1 MTTTPVVKK
10 VSFKEA
16 LIKKVDENKKMEI
29 DENDKVQVE
38 FAPLSTKELQ
48 NGKKYSLRRMKIP
61 KHRFSPL
68 RNNWPEIVE
77 PLVKQL
83 KLQVRCLPKKRTV
96 ELRTSKHTTVDN
108 AIERGMLF
116 LKAFI
121 LGFELRDA
129 LAVLRIDNLYID
141 TVDMSIV
148 PRLKGDHLSRAIG
161 RVAGQ
166 DGKTKFTIENAT
178 RTRLVV
184 AGSLVH
190 MLGAYKNLRAARVA
204 VSKLAIGSPPSKVYT
219 SMRALATRMKS
230 RF

>member
-10 VSFKEA
+10 VTFKEA
-16 LIKKVDENKKMEI
+16 LVNSVDENKKMEI
-29 DENDKVQVE
+29 DENSKVQVE
-38 FAPLSTKELQ
+38 FAPMSKKELQ
-48 NGKKYSLRRMKIP
+48 EQSNIRFRRIKIP

-68 RNNWPEIVE
+68 RHKWPEIVE

-96 ELRTSKHTTVDN
+96 EMRTSKHTTVPN
-108 AIERGMLF
+108 AIDRGMLF
-116 LKAFI
+116 LKAFL

-129 LAVLRIDNLYID
+129 MAILRLNNLYID
-141 TVDMSIV
+141 TVDISVIR
-148 PRLKGDHLSRAIG
+148 RLKGDHLSRAIG
-161 RVAGQ
+161 RIAGV

-184 AGSLVH
+184 AESLVH
-190 MLGAYKNLRAARVA
+190 MLGAFKNIRAAKVA

-219 SMRALATRMKS
+219 SMRALATRMKQ
-230 RF
+230 RY